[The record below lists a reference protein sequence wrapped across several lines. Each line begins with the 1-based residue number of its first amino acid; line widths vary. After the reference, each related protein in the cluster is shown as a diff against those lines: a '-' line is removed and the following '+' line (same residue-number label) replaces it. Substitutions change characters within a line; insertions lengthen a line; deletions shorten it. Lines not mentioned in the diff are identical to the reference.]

1 MSDNYNYDEYKN
13 ECDVYNYTMDSLSN
27 MVAAL
32 TTVYGEEAVKDCL
45 RYMAEKYG
53 IYDKEDCDVDASYED
68 ESYEQIYEDN
78 YDSSEYDEI
87 DDGES
92 YDDVY
97 SPYHY
102 CSHGIE
108 TTVKIEHIIDGLPGK
123 QAAYLFNVLKYFDRA
138 GMKGDATEDLDK
150 ARNYAYR
157 LVTGK
162 WENEQ

>member
-1 MSDNYNYDEYKN
+1 MNDNKN
-13 ECDVYNYTMDSLSN
+13 KCDAYSYATNSLGD
-27 MVAAL
+27 MVTAL
-32 TTVYGEEAVKDCL
+32 IIVYGEEAVKNSL
-45 RYMAEKYG
+45 RYMAEKYD
-53 IYDKEDCDVDASYED
+53 IYDKDNEDCDMDVSYDD
-68 ESYEQIYEDN
+68 ETYEQIYED
-78 YDSSEYDEI
+78 DCELSECDEL